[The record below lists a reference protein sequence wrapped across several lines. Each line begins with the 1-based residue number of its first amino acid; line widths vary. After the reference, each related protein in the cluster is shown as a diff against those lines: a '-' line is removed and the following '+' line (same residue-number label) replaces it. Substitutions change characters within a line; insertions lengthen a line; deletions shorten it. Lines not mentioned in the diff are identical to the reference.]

1 MKIAIIGAGS
11 IGLLFAAL
19 LKQAFPLTL
28 YTRTK
33 EQAEEINRNGIVV
46 KKNGLQITSNV
57 NALPIAEYRGMEDLT
72 IVTVKQYQLQEVI
85 ALINKSQGKKEGI
98 LFLQNGMGHLELL
111 PNVLSDNVFVGS
123 VEHGAY
129 KENPFTVCHRGEGL
143 TKLAVFKGNNELL
156 TELAERGPSDFP
168 MVITDDFY
176 EMLLGK
182 LVANAVINPLTAI
195 LSVENGQLIDNP
207 FYFNVFQDL
216 FEEIADILE
225 LNNRDAYF
233 QQVVE
238 ICRKTEDN
246 RSSMLKDIEAKRM
259 TEVDAILGFVV
270 GEAKKKKKQGP
281 LTESFFHLLKGK
293 EQNREG
299 LN

>member
-1 MKIAIIGAGS
+1 
-11 IGLLFAAL
+11 
-19 LKQAFPLTL
+19 
-28 YTRTK
+28 
-33 EQAEEINRNGIVV
+33 
-46 KKNGLQITSNV
+46 
-57 NALPIAEYRGMEDLT
+57 
-72 IVTVKQYQLQEVI
+72 
-85 ALINKSQGKKEGI
+85 
-98 LFLQNGMGHLELL
+98 
-111 PNVLSDNVFVGS
+111 
-123 VEHGAY
+123 
-129 KENPFTVCHRGEGL
+129 
-143 TKLAVFKGNNELL
+143 
-156 TELAERGPSDFP
+156 

-195 LSVENGQLIDNP
+195 LSVENGQLIDNL